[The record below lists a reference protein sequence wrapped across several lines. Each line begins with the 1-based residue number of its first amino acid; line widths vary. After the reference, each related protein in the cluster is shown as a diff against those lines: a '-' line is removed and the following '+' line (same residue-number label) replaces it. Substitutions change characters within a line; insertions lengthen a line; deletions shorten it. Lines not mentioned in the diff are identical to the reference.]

1 METPRAVLKG
11 TALVVDVV
19 LSQTGYGG
27 QTVPLSVEDDGRIV
41 STQEVTL
48 PPDGESA
55 TVKVRFTANEAG
67 ARTFKFKVPTQ
78 AGEQVTQNNA
88 RDALIQVNDRAEKI
102 LYYEGEPRP
111 EYKFLRQGVEG
122 DKNLQVVSLDRT
134 AENKYYRQSVTTPDE
149 LIGGFPKTREE
160 LFQYRGLILG
170 SVEAASFTPEQLRMI
185 ADFVNKRGGGLL
197 MLGGRRSFAEGG
209 WGGTPVG
216 EVLPVVIGAA
226 NPKYLAL
233 DIAVHPTRAGG
244 TFAVTQIADTESA
257 SATKWDA
264 MPVLSAVNQIREAKP
279 GATVL
284 LNGVDKTRQDH
295 IVLAYQRYGRGKA
308 IAMPVQDVWAWRM
321 DAKVAVTDTT
331 HAMFWRRIIRW
342 LVDGV
347 PEQVNVS
354 TTADRVEP
362 GEAIKLSAEVLDS
375 AYVEVNDSRVTAHV
389 TAPSGKTSDVP
400 VDWTVTRDGDYRANF
415 VPDEEGI
422 YDITVTAAR
431 GSAGTTGVAAKDPG
445 KAEMHVRVSAG
456 DAEYFDAAMRAPLL
470 KRIAEETGG
479 RFFTPGERGVAAR
492 SDQLQRPRRH
502 RRGRAGSLGH
512 AGPLPPAHRPDGRR
526 MGLPPHAGARMMGS
540 SASTAGRRSWMCVST
555 ASYRCSPVSRHS
567 GRRAGRRAADAHPRR
582 RRRAGRRGARAEVSE
597 VGDDL
602 HRRGEEEGRGAR
614 RQHHA
619 AGRPAG
625 HAGERR
631 ESRRRPR
638 GAREAER
645 RRGHAAHRPRQLRR
659 HAGGVQP
666 AGSRSHL
673 DGLGPTAR
681 HAQSRARRRSSTR
694 AVRAARSCPRWRLRG
709 ASSSPR
715 PRPAASATRRSS
727 PSISSGVHGRGGGP
741 RPQRPRLGR
750 RSVRVRQ
757 DQGRAG
763 VPAEGPAPHRARHD
777 GRRRR
782 RTTGGDGV
790 PRNGPGRDGAA
801 GGHERPGAPRAGGRA

>member
-1 METPRAVLKG
+1 MFRQGDFTWALSRPVLLAVAAATAIAVLALLTYRGVPATDRPRDRVVLIGLRLATLAVLLFCLFRPALILKAAVPQQNFLGVLVDDSRSMSIADLNGQTRSAFIQQQLAGPNARLLDALSQRFVVRFFSFASSSDRVASAADLKFGGTATRLGQALDRARDELSGLPLAGLVMVSDGADTSDAAIDETLASLKARSIPVFTVGVGQERFAHDVQVTRVETPRSVLKG

-55 TVKVRFTANEAG
+55 TVKVRFTAKEMG

-102 LYYEGEPRP
+102 LYYEGEPRF
-111 EYKFLRQGVEG
+111 EYKFLRLGVEG

-149 LIGGFPKTREE
+149 LIGGFPRTREE

-197 MLGGRRSFAEGG
+197 MLGGRRSFGEGG

-226 NPKYLAL
+226 NSKYLAL
-233 DIAVHPTRAGG
+233 DIAVHPTRAGA
-244 TFAVTQIADTESA
+244 TFAVTQIAETENA
-257 SATKWDA
+257 SAKKWDD

-284 LNGVDKTRQDH
+284 LSGVDKTRQDH

-375 AYVEVNDSRVTAHV
+375 AYVEVNDSRVVARV
-389 TAPSGKTSDVP
+389 TSPSGTTTEVP
-400 VDWTVTRDGDYRANF
+400 VEWTVTKDGEYRATF
-415 VPDEEGI
+415 TPDESGI
-422 YDITVTAAR
+422 YDIKVTAAR
-431 GSAGTTGVAAKDPG
+431 DQKDLGTAA
-445 KAEMHVRVSAG
+445 MHVRVSAG
-456 DAEYFDAAMRAPLL
+456 DAEYFDAGMRAPLL

-479 RFFTPGERGVAAR
+479 RFFTPANAASLPEAISYSGRGVTVVEERELWDMPALFLALVGLIAAEW
-492 SDQLQRPRRH
+492 
-502 RRGRAGSLGH
+502 GY
-512 AGPLPPAHRPDGRR
+512 RR
-526 MGLPPHAGARMMGS
+526 MRGLA
-540 SASTAGRRSWMCVST
+540 
-555 ASYRCSPVSRHS
+555 
-567 GRRAGRRAADAHPRR
+567 
-582 RRRAGRRGARAEVSE
+582 
-597 VGDDL
+597 
-602 HRRGEEEGRGAR
+602 
-614 RQHHA
+614 
-619 AGRPAG
+619 
-625 HAGERR
+625 
-631 ESRRRPR
+631 
-638 GAREAER
+638 
-645 RRGHAAHRPRQLRR
+645 
-659 HAGGVQP
+659 
-666 AGSRSHL
+666 
-673 DGLGPTAR
+673 
-681 HAQSRARRRSSTR
+681 
-694 AVRAARSCPRWRLRG
+694 
-709 ASSSPR
+709 
-715 PRPAASATRRSS
+715 
-727 PSISSGVHGRGGGP
+727 
-741 RPQRPRLGR
+741 
-750 RSVRVRQ
+750 
-757 DQGRAG
+757 
-763 VPAEGPAPHRARHD
+763 
-777 GRRRR
+777 
-782 RTTGGDGV
+782 
-790 PRNGPGRDGAA
+790 
-801 GGHERPGAPRAGGRA
+801 